1 MKILSLLMWV
11 GQFGLSIIF
20 PTLLFLLLGV
30 WLQNKFAFGIWILIL
45 CGILGLL
52 TSYST
57 TKSCLHSLR
66 KAAEEASDRKAPPVS
81 FNQHC

>member
-20 PTLLFLLLGV
+20 PTLLFLMLGV
-30 WLQNKFAFGIWILIL
+30 WLQNKFSLGIWVLIL
-45 CGILGLL
+45 CGIIGLL

-66 KAAEEASDRKAPPVS
+66 KAAEDASDRKDPPIG
-81 FNQHC
+81 FNQHS

>member
-20 PTLLFLLLGV
+20 PTLLFLMLGV
-30 WLQNKFAFGIWILIL
+30 WLQNKFSLGIWVLIL

-57 TKSCLHSLR
+57 TKSCLQSLR
-66 KAAEEASDRKAPPVS
+66 KAAEDASDRKDSPIG
-81 FNQHC
+81 FNRHN

>member
-20 PTLLFLLLGV
+20 PTLLFLMLGV
-30 WLQNKFAFGIWILIL
+30 WLQNKFSLGIWVLIL

-57 TKSCLHSLR
+57 TKSCLKSLR
-66 KAAEEASDRKAPPVS
+66 KAVEEASDRKYPPIG
-81 FNQHC
+81 FNQHS

>member
-20 PTLLFLLLGV
+20 PTLLFLMLGV
-30 WLQNKFAFGIWILIL
+30 WLQAKFSLGIWVLIL

-66 KAAEEASDRKAPPVS
+66 KAAEDASDRKDPPIG
-81 FNQHC
+81 FNQHN

>member
-20 PTLLFLLLGV
+20 PTLLFLMLGV
-30 WLQNKFAFGIWILIL
+30 WLQNKFSLGIWVLIL

-57 TKSCLHSLR
+57 TKSCLQSLR
-66 KAAEEASDRKAPPVS
+66 KAAEDASDRKDPPIG
-81 FNQHC
+81 FNRHN

>member
-20 PTLLFLLLGV
+20 PTLLFLMLGV
-30 WLQNKFAFGIWILIL
+30 WLQIKFSLGIWVLIL
-45 CGILGLL
+45 CGIIGLL

-66 KAAEEASDRKAPPVS
+66 KAAEDASDRKDPPIG
-81 FNQHC
+81 FNQHS